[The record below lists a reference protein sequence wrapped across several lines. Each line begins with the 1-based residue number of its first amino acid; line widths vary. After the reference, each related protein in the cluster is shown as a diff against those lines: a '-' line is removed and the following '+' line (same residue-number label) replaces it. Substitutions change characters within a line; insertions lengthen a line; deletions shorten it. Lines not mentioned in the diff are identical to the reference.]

1 MKSHNTKFSELSKHV
16 IGAAIE
22 VHRNL
27 GPGLLES
34 SYQQCLAHEL
44 KLNNINFT
52 MEHPIAL
59 NYKGINLDCGYRADL
74 IVENQIIIEIKSIA
88 QISPI
93 HTAQI
98 LSYMK
103 LAKLNKG
110 FLMNFNVKVLKQGLR
125 SYIL

>member
-93 HTAQI
+93 HTAEI

>member
-27 GPGLLES
+27 EPGLLES